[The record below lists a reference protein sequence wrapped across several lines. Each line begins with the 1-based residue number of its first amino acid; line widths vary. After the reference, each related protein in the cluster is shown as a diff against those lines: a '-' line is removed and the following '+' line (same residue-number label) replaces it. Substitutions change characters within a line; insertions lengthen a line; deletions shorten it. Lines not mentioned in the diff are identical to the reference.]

1 MANQIK
7 HIGYKAFD
15 KDLKCR
21 GFQYEIG
28 KTYELSG
35 SLIICQ
41 TGFHFCKNLYN
52 VFNYYPRNEET
63 RVCEIIAE
71 DIQIKGDKAVTNK
84 ITILR
89 EILKSELDNNSG
101 NRNSGDG
108 NSGNGNSGDGNSGYG
123 NSGDRNSGNRN
134 SGDWNSGNRNSGD
147 GNSGNGNSGNG
158 NSGDGNSGDWN
169 SGDGNSGD
177 GNSGDGN
184 SGDGNSGYG
193 NSGYGNSGNRNSGD
207 WNSGDGNSGYF
218 NTVVPIYL
226 FNKPSKVL
234 YTKEFEYEMRSLNVK
249 PILQWIVSNEMTS
262 KEQEENPSYK
272 VTGGF
277 LRKTGR
283 HDWTKL
289 TKKDKAFIKALP
301 NFNDKIF
308 KEITGVSIDD

>member
-108 NSGNGNSGDGNSGYG
+108 NSGNGNSGDGNSGY
-123 NSGDRNSGNRN
+123 
-134 SGDWNSGNRNSGD
+134 
-147 GNSGNGNSGNG
+147 
-158 NSGDGNSGDWN
+158 
-169 SGDGNSGD
+169 
-177 GNSGDGN
+177 
-184 SGDGNSGYG
+184 GNSGYG